1 MNDSIRS
8 DGLPI
13 TVSAHWPRPS
23 VCLVRLAG
31 ELDVATAAPL
41 IEFLRD
47 HTARNPAHLVLDLAG
62 VRFLA
67 SAGVGVL
74 MSAARNRDG
83 IRGRLHVVGVRDNP
97 AVSHVLELTG
107 VRRHL
112 DIHESLDRLLA
123 DLDRG

>member
-47 HTARNPAHLVLDLAG
+47 QTARHPAHLVVDLEG

-74 MSAARNRDG
+74 LAAARNRDG
-83 IRGRLHVVGVRDNP
+83 IRGRLHVVGIRDNP

-107 VRRHL
+107 VRRFL
-112 DIHESLDRLLA
+112 DVHDSLDRLLA
-123 DLDRG
+123 QLDP

>member
-23 VCLVRLAG
+23 VCLVR
-31 ELDVATAAPL
+31 
-41 IEFLRD
+41 
-47 HTARNPAHLVLDLAG
+47 LAG